1 MALLENLLRLTM
13 VTQKQEQFKVSSSSG
28 DYDVVISNNE
38 ELLIS
43 NLNEC
48 KFFIAD
54 SFFKESFIFE
64 NIDKNNIFFVDAS
77 EDSKTLSFAEQII
90 HQMTLI
96 KLSRDSKIA
105 VIGGGIIQ
113 DVGGFIASIYMRG
126 IEYKLYPTTYLSMVD
141 SCIGGKTSI
150 NTKTAKNLLG
160 TFYPP
165 KEVFCFSDFCKTLN
179 VDQINQGL
187 VEALKI
193 TFAYQ
198 KFFQETLKLT
208 KDYNSNLLDICKLS
222 LFSKKAIIQED
233 EFDLGQRRL
242 LNLGHTF
249 GHSIEKASS
258 HEIEHG
264 YAVGLGILIAKNFS
278 SHENLIKLG
287 SNYDIEMACTVIK
300 KLLPYRVFVSF
311 SKMDMKIFF
320 DSLESDKKHNNIYY
334 RFILPINN
342 HIKEIEFEKKLFN
355 LEEKFIPIIKQ
366 LHI

>member
-1 MALLENLLRLTM
+1 MAS
-13 VTQKQEQFKVSSSSG
+13 QKQEQFKVSSSSG
-28 DYDVVISNNE
+28 DYDVIISNNN

-43 NLNEC
+43 NLNDC
-48 KFFIAD
+48 KFFIVD
-54 SFFKESFIFE
+54 SFFKEAFFLK

-77 EDSKTLSFAEQII
+77 EDSKTLFYAEQII
-90 HQMTLI
+90 NQMTLI

-126 IEYKLYPTTYLSMVD
+126 VEYKLYPTTYLSMVD

-150 NTKTAKNLLG
+150 NTKIAKNLLG

-179 VDQINQGL
+179 ADQINQGL
-187 VEALKI
+187 IEALKI

-198 KFFQETLKLT
+198 NFFQETLELI
-208 KDYNSNLLDICKLS
+208 KDSNSNLADICKLS

-249 GHSIEKASS
+249 GHSIEKASN

-264 YAVGLGILIAKNFS
+264 FAVGLGILVAKNFS
-278 SHENLIKLG
+278 SHENLIKLHKD
-287 SNYDIEMACTVIK
+287 YDIEEVCILIK
-300 KLLPYRVFVSF
+300 KLIPRDVIISF

-320 DSLESDKKHNNIYY
+320 DSLENDKKHNDIYY
-334 RFILPINN
+334 RFILPINS

-355 LEEKFIPIIKQ
+355 LKEKFEPLIQQ
-366 LHI
+366 LRI